1 MNILKHALIVTALM
15 AATALPSTAQ
25 MTQPRGMGGMGG
37 MAASGGGRAS
47 PHDAINTRVGGKL
60 VTIYYGRPLSRDRKI
75 WGTLVPWEKA
85 WRLGADEATTLLL
98 QSGIVIGGVT
108 VPAGAYTLY
117 MVPSETGV
125 SKLAISKTIGAWG
138 IPVDEKNDLARVD
151 LKKEALDTAVDQLT
165 LSLGR
170 GTSANAGL
178 LKIAWEKT
186 QYSIEFTNA
195 P

>member
-25 MTQPRGMGGMGG
+25 MTQPSGMGGMGG

>member
-1 MNILKHALIVTALM
+1 MNTLKHALIVTALLT
-15 AATALPSTAQ
+15 ATALPSMGQ
-25 MTQPRGMGGMGG
+25 MGGMGGMGG
-37 MAASGGGRAS
+37 MMAARGGPRQS

-60 VTIYYGRPLSRDRKI
+60 VTIYYGRPLSRDRVI
-75 WGTLVPWEKA
+75 WGTVVPWDKA
-85 WRLGADEATTLLL
+85 WRLGADEATTLVL

-117 MVPSETGV
+117 MVPSQNGV

-138 IPVDEKNDLARVD
+138 IPVDETHDLARVD
-151 LKKEALDTAVDQLT
+151 LKKEALDPQVDQLT

-170 GTSANAGL
+170 GSAANSGV

-186 QYSIEFTNA
+186 QYSVEFTNA